1 MASAAL
7 ASLASMRTTK
17 RAVAG
22 TAAGASRR
30 CEPVHSSVTIGPALS
45 AGRAG
50 LAFFKKLRINRL
62 MKAFEATNF
71 YFDQAAALLDLTSN
85 MRTLLI
91 TPDRELRVEV
101 AIEMDSGQIGNFIGY
116 RVQHDNARG
125 PYKGGLRYHQHVDD
139 DEARSLASLMT
150 WKTAIVDLPFGG
162 GKGGVNCDPNKLSR
176 NELERLTRRFVDQI
190 HDFIGP
196 DKDIPAPDVGTDAQ
210 VMAWI
215 MSEYSKYHGFRPACV
230 TGKPVEYHGSAGR
243 EAATGYGV
251 AIVTREMLKK
261 LGRPV
266 AGTTV
271 AIQGYG
277 NVGSFSA
284 RLLHEQGAKIVGVSD
299 AYGAILNPEGI
310 DIPAL
315 DRHVAVSRKVTGFKG
330 GEASTNEQLLI
341 MPVDVLIPAAL
352 GGVFDASMARAVQA
366 KLIVEA
372 ANGPTWPEAD
382 EVFKAR
388 GIPVVPDILAN
399 AGGVI
404 VSYFEW
410 VQNQQHF
417 RWILDQVRREEESRL
432 VESFDRVYELANRK
446 ATSMR
451 TAAFMLA
458 ISRVGRAR
466 VLGGI

>member
-1 MASAAL
+1 MQ
-7 ASLASMRTTK
+7 
-17 RAVAG
+17 
-22 TAAGASRR
+22 
-30 CEPVHSSVTIGPALS
+30 
-45 AGRAG
+45 
-50 LAFFKKLRINRL
+50 
-62 MKAFEATNF
+62 AFEATNF
-71 YFDQAAALLDLTSN
+71 YFDQAASVLDLTDN
-85 MRTLLI
+85 MRTLMI

-101 AIEMDSGQIGNFIGY
+101 TIEMDSGQIGNFIGY

-125 PYKGGLRYHQHVDD
+125 PFKGGLRYHPHVDQ

-150 WKTAIVDLPFGG
+150 WKTAVVDLPFGG

-176 NELERLTRRFVDQI
+176 GELERLTRKFVQQI

-215 MSEYSKYHGFRPACV
+215 MNEYAKYHGFHPACV
-230 TGKPVEYHGSAGR
+230 TGKPVEFHGSAGR

-251 AIVTREMLKK
+251 AIVTREMLARRKQTI
-261 LGRPV
+261 
-266 AGTTV
+266 AGTTF

-277 NVGSFSA
+277 NVGNHTANF
-284 RLLHEQGAKIVGVSD
+284 LHEQGGKIISVSD
-299 AYGAILNPEGI
+299 AYGAIVNLEGI
-310 DIPAL
+310 DINAL
-315 DRHVAVSRKVTGFKG
+315 NEHVALHRKVVGFKG
-330 GEASTNEQLLI
+330 GDPSTNEHLLT

-352 GGVFDASMARAVQA
+352 GGVFDAKMAQAVQA
-366 KLIVEA
+366 KIIVEA

-382 EVFKAR
+382 EIFHAR
-388 GIPVVPDILAN
+388 DIAVVPDILAN

-410 VQNQQHF
+410 VQNLQHF
-417 RWILDQVRREEESRL
+417 RWSLEQVQREEVSRL
-432 VESFDRVYELANRK
+432 VESFSKVYELAERK
-446 ATSMR
+446 SVSLR

>member
-1 MASAAL
+1 MQ
-7 ASLASMRTTK
+7 
-17 RAVAG
+17 
-22 TAAGASRR
+22 
-30 CEPVHSSVTIGPALS
+30 
-45 AGRAG
+45 
-50 LAFFKKLRINRL
+50 AF
-62 MKAFEATNF
+62 FEATNF
-71 YFDQAAALLDLTSN
+71 YFDQAAALLDLTDN
-85 MRTLLI
+85 MRTLMI
-91 TPDRELRVEV
+91 TPDRELRVEIT
-101 AIEMDSGQIGNFIGY
+101 IEMDSGQIGNFIGY

-125 PYKGGLRYHQHVDD
+125 PFKGGLRYHPHVDQ
-139 DEARSLASLMT
+139 DESRSLASLMT

-162 GKGGVNCDPNKLSR
+162 GKGGVNCAPSKLSR
-176 NELERLTRRFVDQI
+176 GELERLTRKFVQQI

-215 MSEYSKYHGFRPACV
+215 MTEYSKYHGFHPACV
-230 TGKPVEYHGSAGR
+230 TGKPVDFHGSEGR

-251 AIVTREMLKK
+251 ALMAREILRKMDRKI
-261 LGRPV
+261 
-266 AGTTV
+266 AGTTF

-277 NVGSFSA
+277 NVGSNTA
-284 RLLHEQGAKIVGVSD
+284 RFLHQQGGKILAVSD
-299 AYGAILNPEGI
+299 AYGAVTNSEGI

-315 DRHVAVSRKVTGFKG
+315 DRHVAVNHKVVGFKG
-330 GEASTNEQLLI
+330 GDPGTNEQLLT

-366 KLIVEA
+366 KLIIEA
-372 ANGPTWPEAD
+372 ANSPTWPEAD

-388 GIPVVPDILAN
+388 GIPIVPDVLAN

-410 VQNQQHF
+410 VQNLQHF
-417 RWILDQVRREEESRL
+417 RWPLEQVQREEEQRL
-432 VESFDRVYELANRK
+432 VEAFAKVYDLAQRK
-446 ATSMR
+446 AISMR

-466 VLGGI
+466 VLGGL

>member
-1 MASAAL
+1 MQ
-7 ASLASMRTTK
+7 
-17 RAVAG
+17 
-22 TAAGASRR
+22 
-30 CEPVHSSVTIGPALS
+30 
-45 AGRAG
+45 
-50 LAFFKKLRINRL
+50 
-62 MKAFEATNF
+62 AFEATNF
-71 YFDQAAALLDLTSN
+71 YFDQAASVLDLTDN
-85 MRTLLI
+85 MRTLMI

-101 AIEMDSGQIGNFIGY
+101 TIEMDSGQIGNFIGY

-125 PYKGGLRYHQHVDD
+125 PFKGGLRYHPHVDQ

-150 WKTAIVDLPFGG
+150 WKTAVVDLPFGG
-162 GKGGVNCDPNKLSR
+162 GKGGVNCDPSKLSR
-176 NELERLTRRFVDQI
+176 GELERLTRKFVQQI

-215 MSEYSKYHGFRPACV
+215 MNEYAKYHGFHPACV
-230 TGKPVEYHGSAGR
+230 TGKPVEFHGSAGR

-251 AIVTREMLKK
+251 AIVAREMLARLKK
-261 LGRPV
+261 TI
-266 AGTTV
+266 AGTTF

-277 NVGSFSA
+277 NVGSHTASI
-284 RLLHEQGAKIVGVSD
+284 LHKQGGKIVAVSD
-299 AYGAILNPEGI
+299 AYGAIVNLEGI

-315 DRHVAVSRKVTGFKG
+315 DEYVAVNRKVLGFKG
-330 GEASTNEQLLI
+330 ADDSTNEQLLTL
-341 MPVDVLIPAAL
+341 PVDVLIPAAL
-352 GGVFDASMARAVQA
+352 GGVFDATMAQAVQA
-366 KLIVEA
+366 KVIIEA

-382 EVFKAR
+382 EVFQAR

-410 VQNQQHF
+410 VQNLQHF
-417 RWILDQVRREEESRL
+417 RWSLEQVQREEENRL
-432 VESFDRVYELANRK
+432 VESFNKVFDLAKRK
-446 ATSMR
+446 SVPMR
-451 TAAFMLA
+451 TAAFMIA

>member
-1 MASAAL
+1 
-7 ASLASMRTTK
+7 
-17 RAVAG
+17 
-22 TAAGASRR
+22 
-30 CEPVHSSVTIGPALS
+30 
-45 AGRAG
+45 
-50 LAFFKKLRINRL
+50 
-62 MKAFEATNF
+62 MKFFEATNF
-71 YFDQAAALLDLTSN
+71 YFDQAASLLDLTSN

-125 PYKGGLRYHQHVDD
+125 PYKGGLRYHPHVDD

-162 GKGGVNCDPNKLSR
+162 GKGGVNCDPKKLSR
-176 NELERLTRRFVDQI
+176 NELERLSRKFVQQI

-215 MSEYSKYHGFRPACV
+215 MNEYSKYHGFHPACV
-230 TGKPVEYHGSAGR
+230 TGKPVEFHGSAGR

-251 AIVTREMLKK
+251 SIITRQMLTK
-261 LGRPV
+261 LGRSV
-266 AGTTV
+266 AGTTI

-277 NVGSFSA
+277 NVGSYTA
-284 RLLHEQGAKIVGVSD
+284 RFLHELGAKIVGVSD
-299 AYGAILNPEGI
+299 AYGAVLNPEGI
-310 DIPAL
+310 DVSAL
-315 DRHVAVSRKVTGFKG
+315 DRHIGVNRKVTGFKG
-330 GEASTNEQLLI
+330 GDASTNEQLLI

-352 GGVFDASMARAVQA
+352 GGVFDAAMANAVQA
-366 KLIVEA
+366 KVIVEA
-372 ANGPTWPEAD
+372 ANSPTWPEAD
-382 EVFKAR
+382 KVFQDR
-388 GIPVVPDILAN
+388 DIPVVPDILAN

-417 RWILDQVRREEESRL
+417 RWSLDQVRREQETRM
-432 VESFDRVYELANRK
+432 VEGFDRVHELAMRK
-446 ATSMR
+446 AISMR